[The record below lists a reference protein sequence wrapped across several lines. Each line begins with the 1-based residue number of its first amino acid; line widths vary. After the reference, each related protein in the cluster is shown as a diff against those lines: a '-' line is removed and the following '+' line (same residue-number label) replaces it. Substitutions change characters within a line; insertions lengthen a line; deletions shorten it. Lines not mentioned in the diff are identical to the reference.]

1 MPLVC
6 LRQHTQQAAPFL
18 ILHRNT
24 EYETAFSLREGLHSK
39 PGGCQAAELPPVDL
53 GRRQTQEDVAITVPT
68 IGGLRSRTLGRD
80 CVHTN
85 RPRHTDEPLRTPP
98 AVFCT
103 VLYR

>member
-1 MPLVC
+1 M
-6 LRQHTQQAAPFL
+6 
-18 ILHRNT
+18 
-24 EYETAFSLREGLHSK
+24 
-39 PGGCQAAELPPVDL
+39 AELPPVDL

-80 CVHTN
+80 GVHTN
-85 RPRHTDEPLRTPP
+85 RPRHTDEPLRTPQHHMLGA

>member
-1 MPLVC
+1 MC

-18 ILHRNT
+18 ILRSSNT
-24 EYETAFSLREGLHSK
+24 EYETAFSLREGFHSK
-39 PGGCQAAELPPVDL
+39 PGACQVAELPPVDL

-68 IGGLRSRTLGRD
+68 RGGLPSRTLGRD